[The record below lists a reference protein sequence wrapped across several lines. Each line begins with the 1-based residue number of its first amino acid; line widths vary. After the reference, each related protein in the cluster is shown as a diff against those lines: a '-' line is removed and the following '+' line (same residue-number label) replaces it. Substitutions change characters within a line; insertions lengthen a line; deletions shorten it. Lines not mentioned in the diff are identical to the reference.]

1 MLRKIFPRTLLFRSL
16 LIVIAPIILIQIVVG
31 GVFFDSIW
39 YKTNRGLVRS
49 AANEIN
55 TFLALYPEF
64 KQKNKSNELINIY
77 KDKSGIIISIKKET
91 QQLPSTETVKWYSLY
106 DKIVLEEFSE
116 KIKNPYWHNVRFNS
130 SYVQVLVLLNK
141 NEVIEFLVPKSKI
154 RSTSGRIFALWI
166 TVPSLIFLFISIIFL
181 RNQIRPIVL
190 LSQAAERF
198 GKGQFDSDFKVSGAL
213 EIRQASYEFERM
225 KRRILKHISQRTAML
240 SGISHDLKTPLTRLK
255 LQIELLNKNQ
265 KLNSLKEEITEME
278 KMINEYLDFA
288 SNQYSQPV
296 EKFNIVQLI
305 QNLIDKSFKK
315 NIKIKSPKSLIFSGR
330 KNLIRRCIANIINNS
345 QKYAENISITC
356 KKIKK
361 TILIN
366 IDDDGPGIAD
376 EHKEKVFRPFYR
388 VDKSRSLKDSNV
400 GLGLSIVE
408 DIVNSHGGT
417 VKLLNNPKGK
427 GLIILLI
434 SCLMSFA
441 VKIPN

>member
-1 MLRKIFPRTLLFRSL
+1 MLKKIFPRTLLFRSL

-64 KQKNKSNELINIY
+64 KQKNKANELINIY

-106 DKIVLEEFSE
+106 DKIVLEEFTD

-130 SYVQVLVLLNK
+130 SFVQVLVLLNK

-166 TVPSLIFLFISIIFL
+166 TVPSLIFLFVSIIFL

-213 EIRQASYEFERM
+213 EIRKASYEFERM

-265 KLNSLKEEITEME
+265 KLNSLKEEINEME

-296 EKFNIVQLI
+296 EKFNIIQLI

-315 NIKIKSPKSLIFSGR
+315 NIKIKSPKNLIFSGR

-345 QKYAENISITC
+345 QKYSENILITC
-356 KKIKK
+356 KKMKKIIK
-361 TILIN
+361 ID

-427 GLIILLI
+427 GLRVSL
-434 SCLMSFA
+434 SF
-441 VKIPN
+441 PN

>member
-1 MLRKIFPRTLLFRSL
+1 MLRKIFPKTLLFRSL

-49 AANEIN
+49 AANEVN
-55 TFLALYPEF
+55 TFLALYPEY
-64 KQKNKSNELINIY
+64 KQKNKTNELINIY
-77 KDKSGIIISIKKET
+77 KDKSGLIISIKKET

-106 DKIVLEEFSE
+106 DKIVLEEFTD

-130 SYVQVLVLLNK
+130 SFVQVLVLLNK

-166 TVPSLIFLFISIIFL
+166 TVPSLIFLFVSIIFL

-213 EIRQASYEFERM
+213 EIRKASYEFERM

-288 SNQYSQPV
+288 SNQYSQPL
-296 EKFNIVQLI
+296 EKFDIIELI
-305 QNLIDKSFKK
+305 QNLIGKSFKK
-315 NIKIKSPKSLIFSGR
+315 NIKIKSPKNLIFSGR

-345 QKYAENISITC
+345 QKYSENILITC

-361 TILIN
+361 TIQIN

-388 VDKSRSLKDSNV
+388 VDKSRSLKDNSV

-417 VKLLNNPKGK
+417 VKLLNNPKSK
-427 GLIILLI
+427 GLRVSL
-434 SCLMSFA
+434 SF
-441 VKIPN
+441 PN

>member
-1 MLRKIFPRTLLFRSL
+1 MLRKIFPKTLLFRSL

-49 AANEIN
+49 AANEVN
-55 TFLALYPEF
+55 TFLALYPEY
-64 KQKNKSNELINIY
+64 KQKNKTNELINIY
-77 KDKSGIIISIKKET
+77 KDKSGLIISIKKET

-106 DKIVLEEFSE
+106 DKIVLEEFTD

-130 SYVQVLVLLNK
+130 SFVQVLVLLNK

-181 RNQIRPIVL
+181 RNQIRPIVH

-255 LQIELLNKNQ
+255 LQIELLKKNQ

-288 SNQYSQPV
+288 SNQYSQPL
-296 EKFNIVQLI
+296 EKFDIIELI
-305 QNLIDKSFKK
+305 QNLISKSFKK
-315 NIKIKSPKSLIFSGR
+315 NIKIKSPKNLIFSGR

-345 QKYAENISITC
+345 QKYSENILITC

-361 TILIN
+361 TIQIN

-388 VDKSRSLKDSNV
+388 VDKSRSLKDNSV

-417 VKLLNNPKGK
+417 VKLLNNPKSK
-427 GLIILLI
+427 GLRVSL
-434 SCLMSFA
+434 SF
-441 VKIPN
+441 PN

>member
-64 KQKNKSNELINIY
+64 KQKNKSNELVNIY

-190 LSQAAERF
+190 LSQAAEKF

-213 EIRQASYEFERM
+213 EIRQASYEFEKM

-427 GLIILLI
+427 GLRVSL
-434 SCLMSFA
+434 SF
-441 VKIPN
+441 PN

>member
-16 LIVIAPIILIQIVVG
+16 LIIITPIILIQIVVG
-31 GVFFDSIW
+31 GVFFDNIW
-39 YKTNRGLVRS
+39 FKTNRGLVRS
-49 AANEIN
+49 VAAEIN
-55 TFLALYPEF
+55 TFLVLYPDF
-64 KQKNKSNELINIY
+64 KEKKKSNELINIY
-77 KDKSGIIISIKKET
+77 KDKSGLIISIKKEI

-106 DKIVLEEFSE
+106 DKIVLEEFSD

-130 SYVQVLVLLNK
+130 SFVQVLVLLNK

-265 KLNSLKEEITEME
+265 KLDSLKEEIIEME

-296 EKFNIVQLI
+296 EKFSIVQLI

-315 NIKIKSPKSLIFSGR
+315 NIKVKTPKNLIFSGR

-345 QKYAENISITC
+345 QKYSDNILITC

-361 TILIN
+361 NILIN

-427 GLIILLI
+427 GLRVSL
-434 SCLMSFA
+434 SF
-441 VKIPN
+441 PN

>member
-1 MLRKIFPRTLLFRSL
+1 MLKKIFPRTLLFRSL

-64 KQKNKSNELINIY
+64 KQKNKANELINIY
-77 KDKSGIIISIKKET
+77 KDKSGLIISIKKET

-106 DKIVLEEFSE
+106 DKIVLEEFTD

-130 SYVQVLVLLNK
+130 SFVQVLVLLNK

-181 RNQIRPIVL
+181 RNQIRPIVN

-198 GKGQFDSDFKVSGAL
+198 GKGQFDTDFKVSGAL

-225 KRRILKHISQRTAML
+225 KKRILKHISQRTAML

-288 SNQYSQPV
+288 SNQYSQPI
-296 EKFNIVQLI
+296 EKFDIIELI
-305 QNLIDKSFKK
+305 QNLIGKSFKK
-315 NIKIKSPKSLIFSGR
+315 NIKIKSPKNLIFSGR
-330 KNLIRRCIANIINNS
+330 KNLVRRCIANIINNS
-345 QKYAENISITC
+345 QKYSENISITC

-361 TILIN
+361 TIQIN

-388 VDKSRSLKDSNV
+388 VDKSRSLKDNSV

-417 VKLLNNPKGK
+417 VKLLNNPKSK
-427 GLIILLI
+427 GLRVSL
-434 SCLMSFA
+434 SF
-441 VKIPN
+441 PN

>member
-64 KQKNKSNELINIY
+64 KQKNKSNELVNIY

-141 NEVIEFLVPKSKI
+141 NEIIEFLVPKSKI

-181 RNQIRPIVL
+181 RNQIRPIIL

-240 SGISHDLKTPLTRLK
+240 SSISHDLKTALTRLK

-427 GLIILLI
+427 GLRVSL
-434 SCLMSFA
+434 SF
-441 VKIPN
+441 PN

>member
-1 MLRKIFPRTLLFRSL
+1 MLKKIFPRTLLFRSL

-64 KQKNKSNELINIY
+64 KQKNKANELINIY

-91 QQLPSTETVKWYSLY
+91 QQLPSTETVRWYSLY
-106 DKIVLEEFSE
+106 DKIVLEEFTD

-130 SYVQVLVLLNK
+130 SFVQVLVLLNK

-166 TVPSLIFLFISIIFL
+166 TVPSLIFLFVSIIFL

-213 EIRQASYEFERM
+213 EIRKASYEFERM

-265 KLNSLKEEITEME
+265 KLNSLKEEINEME

-315 NIKIKSPKSLIFSGR
+315 NIKIKSPKNLIFSGR

-345 QKYAENISITC
+345 QKYSENIMITC
-356 KKIKK
+356 KKMKKIIK
-361 TILIN
+361 ID

-408 DIVNSHGGT
+408 DIVNSHGGN

-427 GLIILLI
+427 GLRVSL
-434 SCLMSFA
+434 SF
-441 VKIPN
+441 PN

>member
-16 LIVIAPIILIQIVVG
+16 LIVIAPIILIQIVIG

-49 AANEIN
+49 VANEIN

-64 KQKNKSNELINIY
+64 KQKNKTNELINIY
-77 KDKSGIIISIKKET
+77 KDKSGLIISIKKET

-106 DKIVLEEFSE
+106 DKIVLEEFSD
-116 KIKNPYWHNVRFNS
+116 KIKNPYWHNVRFDS
-130 SYVQVLVLLNK
+130 SFVQVLVLQNK
-141 NEVIEFLVPKSKI
+141 NEVIQFLVPKSKI

-296 EKFNIVQLI
+296 EKFNIIQLI

-315 NIKIKSPKSLIFSGR
+315 NIKIKSPKNLIFSGR

-345 QKYAENISITC
+345 QKYSENILITC

-361 TILIN
+361 TIQIT

-388 VDKSRSLKDSNV
+388 VDKSSSIKDSNV

-417 VKLLNNPKGK
+417 VKLLNNPKNK
-427 GLIILLI
+427 GLRVSL
-434 SCLMSFA
+434 SF
-441 VKIPN
+441 PN

>member
-1 MLRKIFPRTLLFRSL
+1 MLRKIFPKTLLFRSL
-16 LIVIAPIILIQIVVG
+16 LIVIVPIILIQIVVG

-49 AANEIN
+49 AANEVN
-55 TFLALYPEF
+55 TFLALYPEY
-64 KQKNKSNELINIY
+64 KQKNKTNELINIY
-77 KDKSGIIISIKKET
+77 KDKSGLIISIKKET

-106 DKIVLEEFSE
+106 DKIVLEEFTD

-130 SYVQVLVLLNK
+130 SFVQVLVLLNK

-181 RNQIRPIVL
+181 RNQIRPIVH

-288 SNQYSQPV
+288 SNQYSQPL
-296 EKFNIVQLI
+296 EKFDIIELI
-305 QNLIDKSFKK
+305 QNLIGKSFKK
-315 NIKIKSPKSLIFSGR
+315 NIKIKSPKNLIFSGR

-345 QKYAENISITC
+345 QKYSENILITC

-361 TILIN
+361 TIQIN

-388 VDKSRSLKDSNV
+388 VDKSRSLKDNSV

-417 VKLLNNPKGK
+417 VKLLNNPKSK
-427 GLIILLI
+427 GLRVSL
-434 SCLMSFA
+434 SF
-441 VKIPN
+441 PN

>member
-77 KDKSGIIISIKKET
+77 KDKSGIVISIKKDT

-106 DKIVLEEFSE
+106 DNIVIEEFSD

-130 SYVQVLVLLNK
+130 SFVQVLVLLNK
-141 NEVIEFLVPKSKI
+141 NEVIEFLIPKSKI

-181 RNQIRPIVL
+181 RNQIRPIIH
-190 LSQAAERF
+190 LSQAAEKF

-213 EIRQASYEFERM
+213 EIRQASYEFEKM

-265 KLNSLKEEITEME
+265 KLNSLKEEIIEME

-288 SNQYSQPV
+288 SNQYSQPI
-296 EKFNIVQLI
+296 EKFNIIQLI

-315 NIKIKSPKSLIFSGR
+315 NIKIKSPKNLIFSGR

-345 QKYAENISITC
+345 QKYGENILITC

-361 TILIN
+361 NIQIN

-388 VDKSRSLKDSNV
+388 IDKSRSLKDSNV

-427 GLIILLI
+427 GLRVSL
-434 SCLMSFA
+434 SF
-441 VKIPN
+441 PN

>member
-1 MLRKIFPRTLLFRSL
+1 MLRKIFPKTLLFRSL

-49 AANEIN
+49 AANEVN
-55 TFLALYPEF
+55 TFLALYPEY
-64 KQKNKSNELINIY
+64 KQKNKTNELINIY
-77 KDKSGIIISIKKET
+77 KDKSGLIISIKKET

-106 DKIVLEEFSE
+106 DKIVLEEFTD

-130 SYVQVLVLLNK
+130 SFVQVLVLLNK

-181 RNQIRPIVL
+181 RNQIRPIVH

-225 KRRILKHISQRTAML
+225 KKRILKHISQRTAML

-296 EKFNIVQLI
+296 ENFNIIQLI

-315 NIKIKSPKSLIFSGR
+315 NIKMKSPKNLIFSGR

-345 QKYAENISITC
+345 QKYSENILITC
-356 KKIKK
+356 KKMKKIIK
-361 TILIN
+361 ID

-408 DIVNSHGGT
+408 DIVNSHGGN
-417 VKLLNNPKGK
+417 VKLINNPKGK
-427 GLIILLI
+427 GLRVSL
-434 SCLMSFA
+434 SF
-441 VKIPN
+441 PN

>member
-64 KQKNKSNELINIY
+64 KQKNKSNELVNIY

-130 SYVQVLVLLNK
+130 SYVQVLVLNK

-265 KLNSLKEEITEME
+265 KLNSLKEEINEME

-296 EKFNIVQLI
+296 EKFNIFQLI

-315 NIKIKSPKSLIFSGR
+315 NIKTKSPKSLIFSGR

-366 IDDDGPGIAD
+366 IDDDGPGISD

-427 GLIILLI
+427 GLRVSL
-434 SCLMSFA
+434 SF
-441 VKIPN
+441 PN

>member
-1 MLRKIFPRTLLFRSL
+1 MLKKIFPRTLLFRSL

-64 KQKNKSNELINIY
+64 KQKNKANELINIY

-91 QQLPSTETVKWYSLY
+91 QQLPSTETVRWYSLY
-106 DKIVLEEFSE
+106 DKIVLEEFTD

-130 SYVQVLVLLNK
+130 SFVQVLVLLNK

-166 TVPSLIFLFISIIFL
+166 TVPSLIFLFVSIIFL

-213 EIRQASYEFERM
+213 EIRKASYEFERM

-315 NIKIKSPKSLIFSGR
+315 NIKIKSPKNLIFSGR

-345 QKYAENISITC
+345 QKYSENIMITC
-356 KKIKK
+356 KKMKKIIK
-361 TILIN
+361 ID

-408 DIVNSHGGT
+408 DIVNSHGGN

-427 GLIILLI
+427 GLRVSL
-434 SCLMSFA
+434 SF
-441 VKIPN
+441 PN

>member
-1 MLRKIFPRTLLFRSL
+1 MLKKIFPRTLLFRSL
-16 LIVIAPIILIQIVVG
+16 LIVIVPIILIQIVVG

-64 KQKNKSNELINIY
+64 KQKNKANELINIY

-91 QQLPSTETVKWYSLY
+91 QQLPSTETIKWYSLY
-106 DKIVLEEFSE
+106 DKIVLEEFTD

-130 SYVQVLVLLNK
+130 SFVQVLVLLNK

-166 TVPSLIFLFISIIFL
+166 TVPSLIFLFVSIIFL

-213 EIRQASYEFERM
+213 EIRKASYEFERM

-265 KLNSLKEEITEME
+265 KLNSLKEEINEME

-315 NIKIKSPKSLIFSGR
+315 NIKIKSPKNLIFSGR

-345 QKYAENISITC
+345 QKYSENILITC
-356 KKIKK
+356 KKMKKIIK
-361 TILIN
+361 ID

-388 VDKSRSLKDSNV
+388 VDKSRSLNDSNV

-408 DIVNSHGGT
+408 DIVNSHGGN
-417 VKLLNNPKGK
+417 VKILNNPKGK
-427 GLIILLI
+427 GLRVSL
-434 SCLMSFA
+434 SF
-441 VKIPN
+441 PN

>member
-1 MLRKIFPRTLLFRSL
+1 MLKKIFPRTLLFRSL

-64 KQKNKSNELINIY
+64 KQKNKANELINIY

-106 DKIVLEEFSE
+106 DKIVLEEFTD

-130 SYVQVLVLLNK
+130 SFVQVLVLLNK

-213 EIRQASYEFERM
+213 EIRQASYEFEKM

-265 KLNSLKEEITEME
+265 KLNSLKEEINEME

-427 GLIILLI
+427 GLRVSL
-434 SCLMSFA
+434 SF
-441 VKIPN
+441 PN

>member
-49 AANEIN
+49 ATNEIN

-77 KDKSGIIISIKKET
+77 KDKSGIIITVKKET

-106 DKIVLEEFSE
+106 DKIVLEEFSD

-130 SYVQVLVLLNK
+130 SFVQVLVLLNK
-141 NEVIEFLVPKSKI
+141 NEVIEFLIPKSKI

-181 RNQIRPIVL
+181 RNQIRPIIH
-190 LSQAAERF
+190 LSQAAEKF

-265 KLNSLKEEITEME
+265 KLNSLKEEIIEME

-296 EKFNIVQLI
+296 EKFNIIQLI

-315 NIKIKSPKSLIFSGR
+315 NIKIKSPKNLVFLGR

-345 QKYAENISITC
+345 QKYAENILITC
-356 KKIKK
+356 KKIKR
-361 TILIN
+361 TVQIN

-388 VDKSRSLKDSNV
+388 IDKSRSLKETNV

-427 GLIILLI
+427 GLRVSL
-434 SCLMSFA
+434 SF
-441 VKIPN
+441 PN

>member
-1 MLRKIFPRTLLFRSL
+1 MLRKIFPKTLLFRSL

-49 AANEIN
+49 AANEVN
-55 TFLALYPEF
+55 TFLALYPEY
-64 KQKNKSNELINIY
+64 KQKNKTNELINIY
-77 KDKSGIIISIKKET
+77 KDKSGLIISIKKET

-106 DKIVLEEFSE
+106 DKIVLEEFTD

-130 SYVQVLVLLNK
+130 SFVQVLVLLNK

-181 RNQIRPIVL
+181 RNQIRPIVN

-198 GKGQFDSDFKVSGAL
+198 GKGQFDTDFKVSGAL

-288 SNQYSQPV
+288 SNQYSQPL
-296 EKFNIVQLI
+296 EKFDIIELI
-305 QNLIDKSFKK
+305 QNLIGKSFKK
-315 NIKIKSPKSLIFSGR
+315 NIKIKSPKNLIFSGR

-345 QKYAENISITC
+345 QKYSENISITC

-361 TILIN
+361 TIQIN

-388 VDKSRSLKDSNV
+388 VDKSRSLKDNSV

-427 GLIILLI
+427 GLRVSL
-434 SCLMSFA
+434 FF
-441 VKIPN
+441 PN

>member
-64 KQKNKSNELINIY
+64 KQKNKSNELVNIY

-141 NEVIEFLVPKSKI
+141 NEVIEFLVPISKI

-265 KLNSLKEEITEME
+265 KLNSLKEEINEME

-315 NIKIKSPKSLIFSGR
+315 NIKIKSPKILIFSGR

-427 GLIILLI
+427 GLRVSL
-434 SCLMSFA
+434 SF
-441 VKIPN
+441 PN

>member
-64 KQKNKSNELINIY
+64 KQKNKSNELVNIY

-106 DKIVLEEFSE
+106 DKIVVEEFSE

-305 QNLIDKSFKK
+305 QNLIDKNFKK

-427 GLIILLI
+427 GLRVSL
-434 SCLMSFA
+434 SF
-441 VKIPN
+441 PN

>member
-1 MLRKIFPRTLLFRSL
+1 MLKKIFPRTLLFRSL

-64 KQKNKSNELINIY
+64 KQKNKANELINVY
-77 KDKSGIIISIKKET
+77 KDKSGIIISVKKET

-106 DKIVLEEFSE
+106 DKIVLEEFTD

-130 SYVQVLVLLNK
+130 SFVQVLVLLNK

-166 TVPSLIFLFISIIFL
+166 TVPSLIFLFVSIIFL

-213 EIRQASYEFERM
+213 EIRKASYEFERM

-265 KLNSLKEEITEME
+265 KLNSLKEEINEME

-288 SNQYSQPV
+288 SNQYSQPA

-315 NIKIKSPKSLIFSGR
+315 NIKIKSPKNLIFSGR

-345 QKYAENISITC
+345 QKYSENILITC
-356 KKIKK
+356 KKMKKIIK
-361 TILIN
+361 ID

-408 DIVNSHGGT
+408 DIVNSHGGN

-427 GLIILLI
+427 GLRVSL
-434 SCLMSFA
+434 SF
-441 VKIPN
+441 PN

>member
-16 LIVIAPIILIQIVVG
+16 LIVIAPIILIQIVIG

-64 KQKNKSNELINIY
+64 KQKNKTIELINIY
-77 KDKSGIIISIKKET
+77 EDKSGLIISIKKET

-106 DKIVLEEFSE
+106 DKIVLEEFSD
-116 KIKNPYWHNVRFNS
+116 KIKNPYWHNVRFDS
-130 SYVQVLVLLNK
+130 SFVQVLVLQNK
-141 NEVIEFLVPKSKI
+141 NEVIQFLVPKSKI

-181 RNQIRPIVL
+181 RNQIRPIVH

-296 EKFNIVQLI
+296 EKFNIIQLI
-305 QNLIDKSFKK
+305 QNLIDKRFKK
-315 NIKIKSPKSLIFSGR
+315 NIKIKSPKNLIFSGR

-345 QKYAENISITC
+345 QKYSENFLITC

-361 TILIN
+361 TIQIT

-388 VDKSRSLKDSNV
+388 VDKSSSLKDINV
-400 GLGLSIVE
+400 GLGISIVE

-417 VKLLNNPKGK
+417 VKLLNNPKNK
-427 GLIILLI
+427 GLRVSL
-434 SCLMSFA
+434 SF
-441 VKIPN
+441 PN

>member
-55 TFLALYPEF
+55 TFLALYPEY
-64 KQKNKSNELINIY
+64 KQRNKSNELINIY

-106 DKIVLEEFSE
+106 DKIVLEEFSD

-130 SYVQVLVLLNK
+130 SFVQVLVLLNK
-141 NEVIEFLVPKSKI
+141 NEVIEFLIPKTKI

-181 RNQIRPIVL
+181 RNQIKPIVL

-213 EIRQASYEFERM
+213 EIRQASYEFEKM
-225 KRRILKHISQRTAML
+225 KRRILKHISQRTAIL

-265 KLNSLKEEITEME
+265 KLNSLKEEIIEME

-315 NIKIKSPKSLIFSGR
+315 NIKMKSPKNLIFSGR

-345 QKYAENISITC
+345 QKYAENISISC

-427 GLIILLI
+427 GLRVSL
-434 SCLMSFA
+434 SF
-441 VKIPN
+441 PN

>member
-77 KDKSGIIISIKKET
+77 KDKSGITISIKKET

-315 NIKIKSPKSLIFSGR
+315 NIKIKSPKILIFSGR

-427 GLIILLI
+427 GLRVSL
-434 SCLMSFA
+434 SF
-441 VKIPN
+441 PN

>member
-1 MLRKIFPRTLLFRSL
+1 MLRKIFPKTLLFRSL
-16 LIVIAPIILIQIVVG
+16 LIVVAPIILIQIVVG

-55 TFLALYPEF
+55 TFLALYPDF
-64 KQKNKSNELINIY
+64 KQKNKTNELINIY
-77 KDKSGIIISIKKET
+77 KDKSGLIISIKKET
-91 QQLPSTETVKWYSLY
+91 QQLPSVETVKWYSLY
-106 DKIVLEEFSE
+106 DKIVLEEFTD

-130 SYVQVLVLLNK
+130 SFVQVLVLLNK

-166 TVPSLIFLFISIIFL
+166 TVPSLIFLFVSIIFL
-181 RNQIRPIVL
+181 RNQIRPIVH
-190 LSQAAERF
+190 LSQAVEKF
-198 GKGQFDSDFKVSGAL
+198 GKGQFDSDFKVSGAV
-213 EIRQASYEFERM
+213 EIRRASYEFEKM

-288 SNQYSQPV
+288 SNQYSEPA

-305 QNLIDKSFKK
+305 QNLIDKNFKK
-315 NIKIKSPKSLIFSGR
+315 NIKIKSPMNLIFSGR

-356 KKIKK
+356 KKMKNAIQ
-361 TILIN
+361 IN

-388 VDKSRSLKDSNV
+388 VDKSRSLKDNNV

-427 GLIILLI
+427 GLRVSL
-434 SCLMSFA
+434 SF
-441 VKIPN
+441 PN

>member
-1 MLRKIFPRTLLFRSL
+1 MQ
-16 LIVIAPIILIQIVVG
+16 IVIG
-31 GVFFDSIW
+31 SVFFDSVW
-39 YKTNRGLVRS
+39 FKTHKALVRIT
-49 AANEIN
+49 AGQIN
-55 TFLALYPEF
+55 TFLVLYPEF
-64 KQKNKSNELINIY
+64 EKKNQV
-77 KDKSGIIISIKKET
+77 DKLVKTYLEKNGIQISFKTEIKT
-91 QQLPSTETVKWYSLY
+91 LPSQDVTKWYSLY
-106 DKIVLEEFSE
+106 DQIIKEEFT
-116 KIKNPYWHNVRFNS
+116 KKLTDPFWHNVRFDS
-130 SYVQVLVLLNK
+130 DFVQIFILNNK
-141 NEVIEFLVPKSKI
+141 QIIEFLIPKSNI
-154 RSTSGRIFALWI
+154 RSKSGRIFALWI
-166 TVPSLIFLFISIIFL
+166 IIPSLIFLLISLIFL
-181 RNQIRPIVL
+181 RNQLKPIIS
-190 LSQAAERF
+190 LSLAAEKF

-265 KLNSLKEEITEME
+265 KLNSLKEEINEME

-288 SNQYSQPV
+288 SNQHSQPV

-427 GLIILLI
+427 GLRVSL
-434 SCLMSFA
+434 SF
-441 VKIPN
+441 PN

>member
-64 KQKNKSNELINIY
+64 KQKNKSNELVNIY

-296 EKFNIVQLI
+296 EKFDIVQLI

-427 GLIILLI
+427 GLRVSL
-434 SCLMSFA
+434 SF
-441 VKIPN
+441 PN

>member
-64 KQKNKSNELINIY
+64 KQKNKSNELVNIY

-181 RNQIRPIVL
+181 RNQIRPIIL

-345 QKYAENISITC
+345 QKYAENILITC

-427 GLIILLI
+427 GLRVSL
-434 SCLMSFA
+434 SF
-441 VKIPN
+441 PN

>member
-1 MLRKIFPRTLLFRSL
+1 MLRKIFPKTLLFRSL

-49 AANEIN
+49 AANEVN
-55 TFLALYPEF
+55 TFLALYPEY
-64 KQKNKSNELINIY
+64 KQKNKANELINIY
-77 KDKSGIIISIKKET
+77 KDKSGLIISIKKET

-106 DKIVLEEFSE
+106 DKIVLEEFTD

-130 SYVQVLVLLNK
+130 SFVQVLVLLNK

-181 RNQIRPIVL
+181 RNQIRPIVN

-198 GKGQFDSDFKVSGAL
+198 GKGQFDTDFKVSGAL

-288 SNQYSQPV
+288 SNQYSQPL
-296 EKFNIVQLI
+296 EKFDIIELI
-305 QNLIDKSFKK
+305 QNLIGKSFKK
-315 NIKIKSPKSLIFSGR
+315 NIKIKSPKNLIFSGR
-330 KNLIRRCIANIINNS
+330 KNLVRRCIANIINNS
-345 QKYAENISITC
+345 QKYSENISITC

-361 TILIN
+361 TIQIN

-388 VDKSRSLKDSNV
+388 VDKSRSLKDNSV

-427 GLIILLI
+427 GLRVSL
-434 SCLMSFA
+434 FF
-441 VKIPN
+441 PN

>member
-64 KQKNKSNELINIY
+64 KQKNKSNELVNIY

-345 QKYAENISITC
+345 EKYAENISITC

-366 IDDDGPGIAD
+366 IDDDGPGISD

-427 GLIILLI
+427 GLRVSL
-434 SCLMSFA
+434 SF
-441 VKIPN
+441 PN

>member
-1 MLRKIFPRTLLFRSL
+1 MLKKIFPRTLLFRSL
-16 LIVIAPIILIQIVVG
+16 LIIIAPIILIQIVVG

-64 KQKNKSNELINIY
+64 KQKNKANELINIY

-106 DKIVLEEFSE
+106 DKIVLEEFTD

-130 SYVQVLVLLNK
+130 SFVQVLVLLNK

-166 TVPSLIFLFISIIFL
+166 TVPSLIFLFVSIIFL

-315 NIKIKSPKSLIFSGR
+315 NIKIKSPKNLIFSGR

-345 QKYAENISITC
+345 QKYSENILITC
-356 KKIKK
+356 KKMKKIIK
-361 TILIN
+361 ID

-408 DIVNSHGGT
+408 DIVNSHGGN

-427 GLIILLI
+427 GLRVSL
-434 SCLMSFA
+434 SF
-441 VKIPN
+441 PN